1 MASIKA
7 LENGSFRIRVSAGFD
22 GNGKRRYFTET
33 YTPTAKTSKAI
44 ENEVNKHAT
53 ILEKRVHD
61 GLVSISD
68 GTTFGTF
75 VDTWAKDWASDHL
88 TISQQESYL
97 DSLKNHVIPSIGNMK
112 IAKIKK
118 KDCIGIVSTLKS
130 KNLAPKSLRRIV
142 TAMRSVFKYAL
153 YLEIINSD
161 PCEGLILPP
170 LQKDNGIHCFD
181 VAQAQT
187 FLNALTLK
195 YPRNVGG
202 RKRKDHNGNEYSVKP
217 YTEYHEI
224 PFQFQVY
231 FNLAIKAGLRRG
243 EMIALTWNDIDFN
256 GQTVTVNKAV
266 SKTKSGQIVGKPKT
280 PSANRIVP
288 VPCDCVDMLAWWLET
303 QKEYSQLSSWNGMP
317 TDRIMENPIFIQSDG
332 KRMDL
337 DTPKGKFESII
348 KQYNQMVDE
357 LPSEE
362 AKRFEKL
369 PVIRLHD
376 LRHTYASLLIA
387 HNTDVVTVSRLMGHS
402 SPSIT
407 MDIYSHLLK
416 QNAREAAKVF
426 ERLFSTP
433 AEKQTAIS
441 TSYHA

>member
-1 MASIKA
+1 MANIKPTGK
-7 LENGSFRIRVSAGFD
+7 GSFRIRVSAGFD
-22 GNGKRRYFTET
+22 GNGKRQYYSET
-33 YTPTAKTSKAI
+33 YTPTAKTPKAI
-44 ENEVNKHAT
+44 EKEVNHYASV
-53 ILEKRVHD
+53 LEQRVHD

-68 GTTFGTF
+68 GTLFRDF
-75 VDTWAKDWASDHL
+75 VDTWASDWASDHL

-112 IAKIKK
+112 IAKVKK
-118 KDCIGIVSTLKS
+118 KDCISIVSTLKS
-130 KNLAPKSLRRIV
+130 KGLAPKSIRRIV

-170 LQKDNGIHCFD
+170 LQKDDGIHCFD
-181 VAQAQT
+181 VSQAQT
-187 FLNALTLK
+187 FLTALTLR
-195 YPRNVGG
+195 YPKRVGG
-202 RKRKDHNGNEYSVKP
+202 RKRKDSNGNEYNVKS

-224 PFQFQVY
+224 SPQFVTY
-231 FNLAIKAGLRRG
+231 FHLAIKAGLRRG
-243 EMIALTWNDIDFN
+243 EMIALTWNDIDFDE
-256 GQTVTVNKAV
+256 QTVTVNKAV
-266 SKTKSGQIVGKPKT
+266 SKTKGGQIVGKPKT
-280 PSANRIVP
+280 PSANRTVP
-288 VPCDCVDMLAWWLET
+288 LPSDCVDLLASWLET

-433 AEKQTAIS
+433 AEKQTVIS
-441 TSYHA
+441 ASYHA